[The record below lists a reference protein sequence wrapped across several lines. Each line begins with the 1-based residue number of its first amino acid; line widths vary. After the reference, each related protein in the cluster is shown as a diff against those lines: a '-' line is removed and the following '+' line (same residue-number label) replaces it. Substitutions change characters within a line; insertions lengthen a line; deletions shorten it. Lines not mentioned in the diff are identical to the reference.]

1 MSNKYVEGL
10 TNPCTVN
17 LKDAD
22 VWGFNQC
29 KRTETAME
37 MVPDCFADTHCEN
50 GGTAVYETDVCW
62 CECPE
67 DWQGDSDCSKPTV
80 PYKNLPEGSD
90 ICIGGEPQADWCE
103 MVGGCLNGGSCYN
116 QCDTF
121 WCDCG
126 EDAAMSV
133 DHFGK

>member
-1 MSNKYVEGL
+1 MYAFVASLASTQAVF
-10 TNPCTVN
+10 VIV
-17 LKDAD
+17 D

-50 GGTAVYETDVCW
+50 GGTAVYETNVCW

-67 DWQGDSDCSKPTV
+67 DWQGDSDCSKPTM

-90 ICIGGEPQADWCE
+90 ICKCKHKIIYGIKISGNMALALTKK
-103 MVGGCLNGGSCYN
+103 CLNLDLYFSK
-116 QCDTF
+116 DSVFKT
-121 WCDCG
+121 G
-126 EDAAMSV
+126 ES
-133 DHFGK
+133 G